1 MGQLM
6 CIIEVF
12 MATFFYMC
20 EKYYF
25 YSSLC
30 INLYV
35 RQLMYNF
42 ITNYAFMSTFLHI
55 WHFYFYDNLYIY
67 NYEFD
72 TFYYFICMIF
82 CICDNIC
89 IWHILFVVTYV
100 CNRLCFCG
108 NFIFVIIYK
117 YFLWQILSYM
127 CSNLYFIYVAT
138 HVYETFYYY
147 GNLCA

>member
-6 CIIEVF
+6 CIIEFF
-12 MATFFYMC
+12 MATFLYMC

-30 INLYV
+30 IQIMLLCLLFYI
-35 RQLMYNF
+35 YDTF
-42 ITNYAFMSTFLHI
+42 IFMTI
-55 WHFYFYDNLYIY
+55 YIY

-117 YFLWQILSYM
+117 YFLWKNLSYM
-127 CSNLYFIYVAT
+127 CGNLYFIYVTT

-147 GNLCA
+147 NNLCA